1 MITTIPEI
9 DLTDPELH
17 HDPFTAYGKARERS
31 PVARLHAPG
40 FGPMWAVTRHAQ
52 AKAMLTDPRFELT
65 AASYQRPDVP
75 PDCLPYLRTMQEM
88 EGDGHARL
96 RRLVAPAFTA
106 RRAAEF
112 RPRIERTVARL
123 LDDLPSQD
131 VDLMRHF
138 ARPLPMEVICEL
150 VGIPEA
156 DRPPWRTFGAAIV
169 AGAGAAFAEAVP
181 GIIRGAKAAVI
192 ARRASPGDDLISD
205 LIEAQTEDGDRLT
218 DTELITLVWHL
229 VLAGQTPT
237 NLIINAVVAVLDHPD
252 QSAALHE
259 NPSRAVEEL
268 IRWCGPQLLSIP
280 RYAKE
285 NVEID
290 GVPIAQGEPVTAA
303 IASANRDPRAFT
315 TPDQLDLA
323 RPATQHLGFAHG
335 PHFCLGAALARV
347 QTEVALTSL
356 LGRFPTLTRTAA
368 EQRAPDP
375 GTWRLTSL
383 QVTR

>member
-1 MITTIPEI
+1 MTTPEI

-17 HDPFTAYGKARERS
+17 RDPFRVYGEARERA

-40 FGPMWAVTRHAQ
+40 FGPMWAITRYEQ
-52 AKAMLTDPRFELT
+52 AKAMLADPRFEVT

-75 PDCLPYLRTMQEM
+75 EDCLLYLHTMQEM
-88 EGDGHARL
+88 EGNGHTRL

-112 RPRIERTVARL
+112 RPRIERIVAHL
-123 LDDLPSQD
+123 LDDLPAHD
-131 VDLMRHF
+131 VDLLRHF
-138 ARPLPMEVICEL
+138 AQPLPMEVICEL
-150 VGIPEA
+150 VGIPDA
-156 DRPPWRTFGAAIV
+156 DRPPWRTYGAAIV
-169 AGAGAAFAEAVP
+169 TGAGAAFAEAVP
-181 GIIRGAKAAVI
+181 GIIRGAKAAVT
-192 ARRASPGDDLISD
+192 ARQADPGDDLISD
-205 LIEAQTEDGDRLT
+205 LIQAQTEDGDRLT

-229 VLAGQTPT
+229 VLSGQTPT
-237 NLIINAVVAVLDHPD
+237 NLITNAVAALLAHPD
-252 QSAALHE
+252 QLSALHE
-259 NPSRAVEEL
+259 NPSQATEEL

-285 NVEID
+285 DVKID
-290 GVPIAQGEPVTAA
+290 ETLIPQGDPVTAA
-303 IASANRDPRAFT
+303 LASVNRDPRAFT
-315 TPDQLDLA
+315 NPDQLDLT
-323 RPATQHLGFAHG
+323 RPPTQHLGFAHG

-347 QTEVALTSL
+347 QTEVALTNL
-356 LGRFPTLTRTAA
+356 LSRYPNLTTTAA